1 MRKTIS
7 EALAELSSG
16 KSTSTELTQLAISR
30 ILDPSGEG
38 SRAFIGGVRASAI
51 AQAHAADRTD
61 MSKYSRTLA
70 GIPLSIKDLFNVRG
84 DITRAGSRVLSEHVA
99 DDDCTVTQRLL
110 SAGAVLIG
118 RTNMSEFAYTGIGIN
133 PHYGTPLNPWDRAT
147 GRIPGGSSS
156 GAAVSV
162 ADGMCIAAIGTDTG
176 GSCRIPA
183 ALCGLVGFKPS
194 AGTISSNGIVPL
206 SPSLDSIGSIANS
219 VECCAILDQVL
230 RGEKISSLHTASVSG
245 LRVGVPAN
253 YMLDDLDDEVAAAFS
268 QALEQLSASGAVISK
283 VHFKSLSRLGE
294 MISNG
299 GIVAAEAYAWH
310 RDLLAKQANLYDP
323 LIRKR
328 IEAGKSITKI
338 EYSKLL
344 LKREEL
350 SLLFADESSE
360 FDVLAMP
367 TVPIVAPAIMTLA
380 DEDEYYRINK
390 LLLRNTSPANMF
402 GSGAISVPIHSSEKA
417 PVGLMLMGH
426 RNADRRLFEIAQGV
440 SNMCAHYVM

>member
-1 MRKTIS
+1 MRKTIT
-7 EALAELSSG
+7 EALAEISSG
-16 KSTSTELTQLAISR
+16 KTTSTELTQLAISR

-38 SRAFIGGVRASAI
+38 ARAFIGGVRASAI
-51 AQAHAADRTD
+51 AQAKAADRAD
-61 MSKYSRTLA
+61 MSKHSRPLA

-84 DITRAGSRVLSEHVA
+84 DITRAGSRVLREHVA
-99 DDDCTVTQRLL
+99 EDDCTVAQRLL

-183 ALCGLVGFKPS
+183 ALCGLVGFKPN
-194 AGTISSNGIVPL
+194 AGTIPSTGIVPL

-230 RGEKISSLHTASVSG
+230 RGEKISSLHTASLSG

-253 YMLDDLDDEVAAAFS
+253 YMLDNLDNDVATAFS
-268 QALEQLSASGAVISK
+268 HALKQLSASGAVISK
-283 VHFKSLSRLGE
+283 VHFKSLSRLEE

-310 RDLLAKQANLYDP
+310 RDLLTKQASLYDP

-328 IEAGKSITKI
+328 IEAGKNITKL
-338 EYSKLL
+338 EYEKLL

-402 GSGAISVPIHSSEKA
+402 GSGAISLPIHSKEEA

-440 SNMCAHYVM
+440 SKMSVH